1 MPYGQSSFLAVD
13 LTLGKT
19 RHPLCPSAAHLMF
32 QSARSAQLLHLGAT
46 VRGIL
51 TGCLDA
57 REASLKKRKTR
68 RRVREE
74 GKIRAGGE
82 EGN

>member
-19 RHPLCPSAAHLMF
+19 QHPLCPSAAHLMF
-32 QSARSAQLLHLGAT
+32 QSARSAQLLHLRAT
-46 VRGIL
+46 VHGIL

-57 REASLKKRKTR
+57 REESLKKK
-68 RRVREE
+68 
-74 GKIRAGGE
+74 KKK
-82 EGN
+82 NKKKS

>member
-1 MPYGQSSFLAVD
+1 MKTWRVRIIVMPYGQSSFLAVD

-19 RHPLCPSAAHLMF
+19 PHPLCPSAAHLMF

-46 VRGIL
+46 VHGIL

-57 REASLKKRKTR
+57 REES
-68 RRVREE
+68 
-74 GKIRAGGE
+74 
-82 EGN
+82 